1 MTESTLDHSWWPPGN
16 VTVLSSEVMTS
27 GGNSKLFEMISCS
40 RSMLWA
46 VVWWWGF
53 QTPKILLLEL
63 LGTSEGSLGWE
74 SWRFTKCLTKSAGFE
89 NMLISPFN
97 WFTPK
102 ICLLLLFDLSF
113 FFSLQSVHR
122 FNAGCKKTTCI
133 WNFLFWVQWATLFI
147 FCGLHSDKLPTLQHL
162 SCLCLACPPPPN
174 PFWVGT
180 LASAKPSIKAVISW
194 SYDQA
199 TQKTGRLVKFRSS
212 CCFWRI
218 HKKNIRRSLVKRIS
232 YFCWSLFSSFN
243 KKPN

>member
-1 MTESTLDHSWWPPGN
+1 MMG
-16 VTVLSSEVMTS
+16 
-27 GGNSKLFEMISCS
+27 ISDS
-40 RSMLWA
+40 QD
-46 VVWWWGF
+46 F
-53 QTPKILLLEL
+53 TT
-63 LGTSEGSLGWE
+63 GTSWNLRRITWMGVMKIHEVSDLECWF
-74 SWRFTKCLTKSAGFE
+74 WKIE